1 MGSAPA
7 AVSPIL
13 FDLAL
18 LAYLAA
24 TAGAL
29 LYLIRRRDAVHRLT
43 VLIAEAGWV
52 LHTQALVV
60 RGVELGRPPLGSL
73 VETMSAVG
81 WAAVLLTLWAERQY
95 GVKVLGA
102 FVLPLVA
109 VSGFS
114 AAWLPRGLGDLA
126 PALRSAW
133 IWIHVVLAMLGIA
146 AFVLNFAGGL
156 MYLLQERQLKAK
168 RPGALYYRLPSLET
182 LDRLTYRALTLGFP
196 FLTVALLLGTLW
208 ARTAWG
214 SVWTF
219 DPLALFSFLAW
230 LVYAATLGGRAVAG
244 WRGRRAAY
252 FAVVGFG
259 ALVLT
264 LGAGLLLPGKHG
276 S

>member
-1 MGSAPA
+1 MHP
-7 AVSPIL
+7 VL

-18 LAYLAA
+18 GGYFVATTLALAH
-24 TAGAL
+24 L
-29 LYLIRRRDAVHRLT
+29 VERRPAVHRVGRAVT
-43 VLIAEAGWV
+43 QAGWL
-52 LHTQALVV
+52 LHTLALVV
-60 RGVELGRPPLGSL
+60 RWVEVGRPPLTTL
-73 VETMSAVG
+73 VEVISVVG
-81 WAAVLLTLWAERQY
+81 WASVLLTLWAERQY
-95 GVKVLGA
+95 GIRVLGA

-109 VSGFS
+109 VSGVS
-114 AAWLPRGLGDLA
+114 MAWLPPGFGALT
-126 PALRSAW
+126 PALRNAW
-133 IWIHVVLAMLGIA
+133 IWVHVILAMLGIA
-146 AFVLNFAGGL
+146 AFVLNFAGGV

-196 FLTVALLLGTLW
+196 FLTLGLLLGALW

-214 SVWTF
+214 SMLAF
-219 DPLALFSFLAW
+219 DPLAFFSLLAW
-230 LVYAATLGGRAVAG
+230 LVYAATLGGRALAG

-264 LGAGLLLPGKHG
+264 LATGLLLPGRHG